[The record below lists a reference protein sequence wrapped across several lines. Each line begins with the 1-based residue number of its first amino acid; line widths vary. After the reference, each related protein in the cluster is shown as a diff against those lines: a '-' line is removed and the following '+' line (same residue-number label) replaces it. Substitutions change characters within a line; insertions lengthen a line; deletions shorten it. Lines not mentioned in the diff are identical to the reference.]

1 MRCACCLAARRP
13 SAARQR
19 GAATLVVVM
28 ALLFVV
34 ALTAAYTARN
44 LVFEQRTAANQYR
57 STQAIEAAEA
67 GIEWAIGQ
75 LNSGRID
82 EFCRPHDDASAA
94 ALPTSFRQRYLAIDA
109 ATSAITVRTR
119 SDGGVLAAGCVF
131 DADADPPSWRC
142 SCPLDGPVDLTPPTG
157 ADAAPA
163 FRVRFVNVPSRP
175 GVVRVEANGCTRLDD
190 ACLAFPAQA
199 VGGESRATVSTL
211 VALKS
216 ALVTPPAAA
225 VTVRRTIGGASALEA
240 YNADAASGGLT
251 LHVGV
256 GIDEAP
262 AAIAGPAGTPPERT
276 QLLGDAAMAALT
288 PERMFVSVF
297 GMFRPTYREQP
308 AALRLD
314 CASGCSRA
322 MLADAARLNP
332 GRLLWIDGTAD
343 LDTSGAIG
351 AAGEPALL
359 VFNGDVVVRA
369 GSDVRLHGLAYF
381 ANAGGGSAWD
391 GDGRLVVVGGL
402 VAEGDWTLTGTGR
415 TVVAYDG
422 AALARLRTTH
432 GSFVRVPGSWK
443 DF

>member
-1 MRCACCLAARRP
+1 MRTATAPSSSPARAA
-13 SAARQR
+13 AQR
-19 GAATLVVVM
+19 GMATLVVVM
-28 ALLFVV
+28 VLLFVV
-34 ALTAAYTARN
+34 ALVAAYTARN

-82 EFCRPHDDASAA
+82 DFCRPHDDPAA
-94 ALPTSFRQRYLAIDA
+94 LPLPTSFRQRYLAIDVA
-109 ATSAITVRTR
+109 SSAIGVRAR
-119 SDGGVLAAGCVF
+119 SDGSLLAAGCVF
-131 DADADPPSWRC
+131 DADVDPPSWRC
-142 SCPLDGPVDLTPPTG
+142 SCPADGPTDLSPPVGSQT
-157 ADAAPA
+157 APA
-163 FRVRFVNVPSRP
+163 FRVRFVAVPSRP
-175 GVVRVEANGCTRLDD
+175 GVVRLEANACTRLDE

-199 VGGESRATVSTL
+199 IGGESRATVSVQ

-216 ALVTPPAAA
+216 ALVTPPSAAA
-225 VTVRRTIGGASALEA
+225 TVRRTVRGAGTLEA

-251 LHVGV
+251 LHVGI
-256 GIDEAP
+256 GLDEAP
-262 AAIAGPAGTPPERT
+262 AAVAGPAGTPSERT
-276 QLLGDAAMAALT
+276 QLLGDAAMASLS

-314 CASGCSRA
+314 CARGCGRA
-322 MLADAARLNP
+322 TLADAVRLNP
-332 GRLLWIDGTAD
+332 GRLLWVDGTAD
-343 LDTSGAIG
+343 LDSSGAIG
-351 AAGEPALL
+351 TAGEPALI

-369 GSDVRLHGLAYF
+369 GSDVRLHGLAHF
-381 ANAGGGSAWD
+381 VNAGGGSQWQ

-402 VAEGDWTLTGTGR
+402 IAEGDWSLSGAGR

-422 AALARLRTTH
+422 ATIGRLRTTH